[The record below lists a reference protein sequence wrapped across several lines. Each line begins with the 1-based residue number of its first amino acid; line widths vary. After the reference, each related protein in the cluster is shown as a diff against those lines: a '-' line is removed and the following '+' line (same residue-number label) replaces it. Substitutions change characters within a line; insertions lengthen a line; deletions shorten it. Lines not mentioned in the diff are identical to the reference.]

1 MHASNFTIW
10 CEYKLGSATIV
21 SEPSLQS
28 SESIALSSTSYT
40 PYAPSSSSDQRLGI
54 SHGSC
59 CCCPTNRYKSFES
72 FHSPSTPF
80 NAPCNSILNF
90 SQLRL
95 FITGFLI
102 SHQNFSRYDVH
113 EEKKINRKFK
123 RTLHWEKSHSNWYS
137 TTVCLLINIISIG
150 NFLKLNF
157 QESING
163 VAQEKMEFQFVFQ
176 ANI

>member
-54 SHGSC
+54 SHSSC

-102 SHQNFSRYDVH
+102 SHQTLADMMYT
-113 EEKKINRKFK
+113 KKRKSITKFK
-123 RTLHWEKSHSNWYS
+123 GLYIERRATPID
-137 TTVCLLINIISIG
+137 TVPLC
-150 NFLKLNF
+150 
-157 QESING
+157 
-163 VAQEKMEFQFVFQ
+163 AY
-176 ANI
+176 